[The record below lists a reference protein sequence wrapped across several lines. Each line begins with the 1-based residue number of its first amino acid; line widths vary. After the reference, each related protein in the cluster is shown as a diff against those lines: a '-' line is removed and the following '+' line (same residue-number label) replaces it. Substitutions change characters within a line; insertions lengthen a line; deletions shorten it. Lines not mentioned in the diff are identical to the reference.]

1 MFGNFVSS
9 LNENKYFYAMAMI
22 LFNIGAR
29 YIEID
34 LDEHHKK
41 FLSSTVIRRLL
52 IFTMAFVATRDI
64 IASLIITASFVIIV
78 LNLFNKTSRY
88 CILPKNINELDLNND
103 GYISP
108 EEIEKAYEI
117 LKRSGKI

>member
-1 MFGNFVSS
+1 MFNNFVSN
-9 LNENKYFYAMAMI
+9 LNENKYFYGIAMI

-34 LDEHHKK
+34 LDESHKE

-52 IFTMAFVATRDI
+52 IFTMAFIATRDI
-64 IASLIITASFVIIV
+64 IASLIITACFIIIV
-78 LNLFNKTSRY
+78 LNLFNRTSKY
-88 CILPKNINELDLNND
+88 CILSKNIKKLDLNND
-103 GYISP
+103 GYVSP

-117 LKRSGKI
+117 LKKSGKL

>member
-1 MFGNFVSS
+1 MFGNFLSS
-9 LNENKYFYAMAMI
+9 LNENKYFYGMAMI

-34 LDEHHKK
+34 LDEDHKK

-88 CILPKNINELDLNND
+88 CILSKNIKELDLNND

-117 LKRSGKI
+117 LKKSGKL

>member
-34 LDEHHKK
+34 LDEDHKK
-41 FLSSTVIRRLL
+41 FLSSTVVRRLL

-64 IASLIITASFVIIV
+64 VASLIITASFVIIV
-78 LNLFNKTSRY
+78 LNLFNKKVCVLRIIVEFTAIIY
-88 CILPKNINELDLNND
+88 KNKFNFL
-103 GYISP
+103 S
-108 EEIEKAYEI
+108 
-117 LKRSGKI
+117 

>member
-1 MFGNFVSS
+1 MLEKFLSG
-9 LNENKYFYAMAMI
+9 LNESKYFYAMAMI

-34 LDEHHKK
+34 LDETHKK
-41 FLSSTVIRRLL
+41 FLSSTAIRRLL

-64 IASLIITASFVIIV
+64 IASLIITACFVIIV
-78 LNLFNKTSRY
+78 LNLFNTTSKY
-88 CILPKNINELDLNND
+88 CILPQNIKDLDLNGD

-108 EEIEKAYEI
+108 KEIAKAFEI
-117 LKRSGKI
+117 LKKTGKL